1 MMTLPEWINTK
12 GALKLYRDWQENP
25 ITQIMLDGLLAM
37 NRSARLS
44 DPSGDK
50 ALQEL
55 GFRAGRDAD
64 LQLLGHLDE
73 FLKTESDMDETKLQT
88 IRYLVETEG
97 YSEERAK
104 ELANQGEEA

>member
-12 GALKLYRDWQENP
+12 GALKLYRDWQADP
-25 ITQIMLDGLLAM
+25 ITQIMLNGLLAM
-37 NRSARLS
+37 NRSARLK

-73 FLKTESDMDETKLQT
+73 FLQTESDVDETKLQT

-97 YSEERAK
+97 YSKEKAE